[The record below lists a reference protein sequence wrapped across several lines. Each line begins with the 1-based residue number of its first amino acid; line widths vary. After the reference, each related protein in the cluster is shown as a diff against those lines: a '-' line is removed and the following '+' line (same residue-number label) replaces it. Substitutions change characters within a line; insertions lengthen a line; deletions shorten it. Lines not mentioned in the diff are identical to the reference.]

1 MTLPAAGSVPVCVF
15 CFPGPAAYDAFWFA
29 YSDKITWIPFVVVI
43 LYCLFRHTNWRSGL
57 LLLVAVGLLF
67 FLSDYALA
75 HLKPIFCRLR
85 PSHDANI
92 MNMLHY
98 VNNYHG
104 GQYGFPSNHASN
116 GFATATMLT
125 LLYRR
130 RLVAACAFL
139 WAIGSCYS
147 RMYLGVHF
155 PTDILVGAIVGTCIA
170 VAVYYLYRYV
180 YQRKALK
187 WNLPP
192 FEQQFGSREPW
203 HIMVVF
209 VLTIIALIVMAV
221 LLFGGAV
228 ARRYGGTGVTNSP
241 PIVGEG

>member
-1 MTLPAAGSVPVCVF
+1 MMSIVDTVKDFDYQVLDAIN
-15 CFPGPAAYDAFWFA
+15 FPGPPAYDAFWFA

-92 MNMLHY
+92 MNILHY

-116 GFATATMLT
+116 GFAKIS
-125 LLYRR
+125 
-130 RLVAACAFL
+130 
-139 WAIGSCYS
+139 W
-147 RMYLGVHF
+147 
-155 PTDILVGAIVGTCIA
+155 
-170 VAVYYLYRYV
+170 
-180 YQRKALK
+180 
-187 WNLPP
+187 W
-192 FEQQFGSREPW
+192 EPSQE
-203 HIMVVF
+203 H
-209 VLTIIALIVMAV
+209 VLQWQSIISIDM
-221 LLFGGAV
+221 F
-228 ARRYGGTGVTNSP
+228 TS
-241 PIVGEG
+241 EKH

>member
-1 MTLPAAGSVPVCVF
+1 MSIVDTVKDFDYQVLDAIN
-15 CFPGPAAYDAFWFA
+15 FPGPAAYDAFWFA

-92 MNMLHY
+92 MNILHY

-155 PTDILVGAIVGTCIA
+155 PTDILVGAIAGTCIA

-180 YQRKALK
+180 YQRQALK

-203 HIMVVF
+203 PIMVVF
-209 VLTIIALIVMAV
+209 VLTIIALFVMA
-221 LLFGGAV
+221 LL
-228 ARRYGGTGVTNSP
+228 
-241 PIVGEG
+241 